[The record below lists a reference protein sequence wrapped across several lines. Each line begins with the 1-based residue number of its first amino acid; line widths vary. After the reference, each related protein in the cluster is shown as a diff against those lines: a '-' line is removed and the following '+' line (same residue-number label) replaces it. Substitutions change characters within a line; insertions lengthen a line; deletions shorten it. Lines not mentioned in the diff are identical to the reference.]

1 MNKFF
6 RVVRAFVRTYRP
18 FCIGLAGVVGAGA
31 IGTGAYAAYN
41 KFFAKPEVSEKVKD
55 VEIAAAADVYVPEFQ
70 NVFLT
75 SESLEKDLTL
85 YISSD
90 GENCITGVPFQVK
103 LLSPE
108 TAESLQSYVDAIAD
122 LDAQIAEY
130 TAPYVEAGLLTAPVT
145 EPAATEDSEEEPAA
159 EETEAEEQPSEEPA
173 EAAEARPSQA
183 EQLLEILKD
192 RNVPIAVTD
201 ENGDVVDTH
210 PSDIENDPLYLLL
223 LDKETAVQ
231 AFAVALNEAEGT
243 VYTDDDMDG
252 VISETDMTPGDYVA
266 CIVND
271 LADTEAIKYEP
282 TSYKTEVNVK
292 DKVELKVQKEII
304 KQVKK
309 DAPSEDGQKEEAI
322 PVEAAPKD
330 TVEFVESRK
339 VEKGGTVKETTDVV
353 PPKGNAK
360 GSKATKKGEGV
371 TKITYTPKAGTVK
384 VTVVCKDESGK
395 EIKREVREVPKGS
408 NQTIAQP
415 AVDGYEFVKV
425 EGTNTFNAIAADQTV
440 SFIYKKAVKTFEV
453 TIKYNGYNG
462 GNTEEK
468 KTVKAGDPIP
478 AKACDGYSVSPA
490 NYTVAEGK
498 TVYEFTYTK
507 NAPATVKVTVKG
519 VCDGKE
525 IYNNTVEKKAGEKVS
540 APTVDGYT
548 CSEGAKSFDA
558 NNPVVTFTFT
568 KNKPVE
574 TPPANDDNKPSEG
587 GNNSDGSNDSNG
599 NSGGDNQQTTE
610 PSQDNTNPSDD
621 GTNTTKR
628 NNKNRVAAANSI
640 FDAPTMLNV
649 LIAASPAGANVETA
663 TLDMT
668 YSNGTFTISCTSNVS
683 KVTVN
688 GTEVKIEKNKGT
700 FKATKDGDYTLAGIA
715 TFSDGTQD
723 NRLKVTYT
731 VSGYGQGTEEKLK
744 DSKGNQLYVD
754 AECKKEATAAD
765 YEKGRT
771 YYYKEADYTY
781 YGWQTIDGRTFF
793 FDKNG
798 NPVKGTQVI
807 QGVSYNFGNDGA
819 IVSNGTGIDVSKHQ
833 GAIDWKQA
841 GPAVSFAIVRC
852 GYRGM
857 YDGQLHED
865 PYFYTNMK
873 GAKGNGVN
881 TGIYIYSTALNEA
894 EAVAEAS
901 MAVAMANKAG
911 GCALPIYID
920 MEDTTRGQSRLTNEQ
935 RTAIVNAFCAT
946 VQSGGHRAGVYASK
960 SWMSGKINAGSLPGS
975 CSIWV
980 AQYNTACSYS
990 GRYNIWQYSSKG
1002 SIPGIKGNVDM
1013 NKSYF

>member
-6 RVVRAFVRTYRP
+6 RVVRAFVHTYRP

-41 KFFAKPEVSEKVKD
+41 KFFAEPEVTEKVKEAD
-55 VEIAAAADVYVPEFQ
+55 ITAAADVYVPEFQ

-122 LDAQIAEY
+122 LDAQISEY
-130 TAPYVEAGLLTAPVT
+130 TAPYVEAGLLTVPEAAPAV
-145 EPAATEDSEEEPAA
+145 EEGSEEEPA
-159 EETEAEEQPSEEPA
+159 EEAEAEEQTSEETA
-173 EAAEARPSQA
+173 EAEVAGPSQA
-183 EQLLEILKD
+183 EQLLDILKD
-192 RNVPIAVTD
+192 RNVPVEVTD
-201 ENGDVVDTH
+201 ENGEVVEVQ
-210 PSDIENDPLYLLL
+210 PSDIESDPLYQLL

-243 VYTDDDMDG
+243 VYTDEDMDG

-266 CIVND
+266 CIIND
-271 LADTEAIKYEP
+271 LADTEAVKYEP

-309 DAPSEDGQKEEAI
+309 DAPSEDGQKEAAI

-371 TKITYTPKAGTVK
+371 TKITYTPKAATVK
-384 VTVVCKDESGK
+384 VTVVCKDDAGK

-599 NSGGDNQQTTE
+599 SSGGDNQQTTE
-610 PSQDNTNPSDD
+610 PSQDNANPPAD
-621 GTNTTKR
+621 GGNTTKR
-628 NNKNRVAAANSI
+628 NGKNRVAAANSI
-640 FDAPTMLNV
+640 FDAPTMLNI

-668 YSNGTFTISCTSNVS
+668 YSNGTFTITCTSNVS

-688 GTEVKIEKNKGT
+688 GAEVKIEKNKGT

-798 NPVKGTQVI
+798 NPVTGTQVI

-833 GAIDWKQA
+833 GSIDWKQA
-841 GPAVSFAIVRC
+841 GPAVSFAIIRC

-935 RTAIVNAFCAT
+935 RTAIVNAFCTT

-960 SWMSGKINAGSLPGS
+960 NWMSGKINTGSLPGS